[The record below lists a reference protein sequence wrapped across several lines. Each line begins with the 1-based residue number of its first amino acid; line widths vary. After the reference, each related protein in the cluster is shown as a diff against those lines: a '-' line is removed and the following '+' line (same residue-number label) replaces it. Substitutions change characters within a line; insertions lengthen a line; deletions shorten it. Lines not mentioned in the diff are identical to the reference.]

1 MFKNNLNPPQS
12 PSHNIMFKPNA
23 TMITMTA
30 DDATMKV
37 ISWNHAFPSQ
47 VWFGLIHYS
56 AFSAVKAM

>member
-1 MFKNNLNPPQS
+1 MFKNNLTPPPQS

-30 DDATMKV
+30 GDATKNI

-47 VWFGLIHYS
+47 NPF
-56 AFSAVKAM
+56 